1 MVEILVPGAVIDL
14 DVGNNRNMKCLI
26 VSRAEYNSAF
36 KLVLL
41 TPLVHKQKDSAFEI
55 PYNDMVVLADQV
67 RSIDL
72 GIRRFKVAGEVP
84 QKVLEDVRRVLRRII
99 D

>member
-1 MVEILVPGAVIDL
+1 MVGILIPGTIIDL
-14 DVGNNRNMKCLI
+14 DIGNNRSMKCLI
-26 VSRAEYNSAF
+26 VSRLEYNSAF

-41 TPLVHKQKDSAFEI
+41 TPLVHKEKGSAFEI
-55 PYNDMVVLADQV
+55 SYNDMVVLADQV

-72 GIRRFKVAGEVP
+72 GVRKFRVAGEVP

>member
-1 MVEILVPGAVIDL
+1 MVATLIPGTIIDL
-14 DVGNNRNMKCLI
+14 DIGNNRSMKCLI
-26 VSRAEYNSAF
+26 VSRLEYNSAF

-41 TPLVHKQKDSAFEI
+41 TPIVHKQKSSAFEI
-55 PYNDMVVLADQV
+55 PYNDMVILADQV
-67 RSIDL
+67 RSIDF
-72 GIRRFKVAGEVP
+72 GVRKFCVAGEVS